1 MTAMAAPSLPRRMWE
16 ATERL
21 HASFY
26 LAPEPRETA
35 SAAGL
40 KGFWM
45 TYFASRAAPMGA
57 VGAATVES
65 VFFYFSPARVRR
77 AIPAAWELASPSAV
91 LDARYE
97 GVDRVLHRL
106 YGDDLHH
113 PSFAAALQAVRRAVD
128 GCQHVGRPLFAAWA
142 DLPWP
147 EDAHLALWHGC
158 TLLREHRSG
167 GHVMALALAGLD
179 GCEAVVS
186 HVAVDEAP
194 QDWIEGEAGWTAEE
208 AAAAILR
215 LQERGWVDEHGRAT
229 TAGRDGR
236 REVEEVTDRL
246 DGAPWRALGEDGC
259 TRLTDELRPLL
270 ALLPADDQLDWR
282 EHYGP
287 N

>member
-1 MTAMAAPSLPRRMWE
+1 MWE
-16 ATERL
+16 LVERF

-26 LAPEPRETA
+26 LEPEPRETA
-35 SAAGL
+35 AAAGL

-45 TYFASRAAPMGA
+45 TYFASRSAPMGA

-77 AIPAAWELASPSAV
+77 ALPDAWGLAAPADVLA
-91 LDARYE
+91 ARYE
-97 GVDRVLHRL
+97 GVDRVLRRL
-106 YGDDLHH
+106 YGERLDDPAFATAADLLRR
-113 PSFAAALQAVRRAVD
+113 AAAGGHTVA
-128 GCQHVGRPLFAAWA
+128 RPLFAAWA

-147 EDAHLALWHGC
+147 EAPHLALWHGC

-167 GHVMALALAGLD
+167 GHALALALAGLD

-194 QDWIEGEAGWTAEE
+194 RAWIEGEAGWTAAE
-208 AAAAILR
+208 ADAAIER
-215 LQERGWVDEHGRAT
+215 LAARGWVDETRRAT
-229 TAGRDGR
+229 PAGVAGR
-236 REVEEVTDRL
+236 REVEAVTDRL
-246 DGAPWRALGEDGC
+246 DEAPWRALGAAGVE
-259 TRLTDELRPLL
+259 RLLGALEPIV
-270 ALLPADDQLDWR
+270 ALLPPDDQLDWR